1 MVGGKAVGAATLA
14 ILALLA
20 VSSLGSRHQLDD
32 VRRAVTA
39 LADNATAQVPADR
52 YLFLRPP
59 PLDDELRHADDICL
73 LGVTLTR
80 TVRDQAAVLEERLRA
95 GATVRVVVID
105 ADSTAGD
112 EAVARTRSV
121 TDKTFYRT
129 RVRSTVDL
137 LRILAESAP
146 DGDRLQLRALP
157 FVPTFGMCLL
167 DPNHAQGRAFVELYL
182 HKSLESHPVFVLR
195 ADRDGQRFRRFAQ
208 QFDVLWASGRPVPL
222 APE

>member
-1 MVGGKAVGAATLA
+1 TGERVAPMSTSGDPAGPARRRGPLARVRADLSRGENLELYLTAASALVVGVLGIFDVVGGKAVGAATLA

-32 VRRAVTA
+32 MRRAVTA

-52 YLFLRPP
+52 YLFLR
-59 PLDDELRHADDICL
+59 
-73 LGVTLTR
+73 
-80 TVRDQAAVLEERLRA
+80 
-95 GATVRVVVID
+95 
-105 ADSTAGD
+105 
-112 EAVARTRSV
+112 
-121 TDKTFYRT
+121 
-129 RVRSTVDL
+129 
-137 LRILAESAP
+137 AP
-146 DGDRLQLRALP
+146 P